1 MSLNAQ
7 VLSFPPYMQ
16 SMCSCAMTLAS
27 VREKGIGEY
36 YFRTREN
43 QGTVWLQ
50 WVWSYCWN
58 RYLL

>member
-50 WVWSYCWN
+50 
-58 RYLL
+58 